1 MAKDAKIGSLIGLVL
16 IFIVAFVI
24 NGFTRSGR
32 TTEDDAPSTATADNT
47 RAIDTGEHDFANWSP
62 REQVE
67 DDLPTDGT
75 GDIRSVAS
83 LPETAPTV
91 PETIVDRDTE
101 VSESDVTQPS
111 LSKVY
116 YTVCEGDNLADIAK
130 RFYGPEEGNKRANIL
145 RLFLANQKV
154 LTSPHEIFVGQKLLI
169 PPLEDLEP
177 GKSTFSSSMFETVT
191 SIGRKPLSSHDRSIN
206 QSRLYAVQEGD
217 SLWSI
222 ASTLLGDG
230 SRYKEISRLNSVIL
244 RDEDRLTVGMHLRIP
259 AQ

>member
-32 TTEDDAPSTATADNT
+32 TPENDAPNTATADNT
-47 RAIDTGEHDFANWSP
+47 PDIDTGEHDFANWSP
-62 REQVE
+62 RQETE
-67 DDLPTDGT
+67 DYLPGDGT
-75 GDIRSVAS
+75 GDTRSVAS
-83 LPETAPTV
+83 LPGTAPTV
-91 PETIVDRDTE
+91 PETIVDGDTE
-101 VSESDVTQPS
+101 VSESDAAQPS
-111 LSKVY
+111 LSEVF

-130 RFYGPEEGNKRANIL
+130 RFYGSEEGNKRANIL
-145 RLFLANQKV
+145 RLFLANQKM

-169 PPLEDLEP
+169 PPLEALGS
-177 GKSTFSSSMFETVT
+177 GKSSFSSSMFETVT
-191 SIGRKPLSSHDRSIN
+191 SIGRKHLSTHDRNIN
-206 QSRLYAVQEGD
+206 QSQLYAVQEGD

-230 SRYKEISRLNSVIL
+230 SRYKEISELNSVVL
-244 RDEDRLTVGMHLRIP
+244 RDEDRLTVGMRLRVP